1 MSVLDGHNAACGY
14 PMPMTADEQREEASS
29 AAWQRILV
37 DGHKPMKAMRG
48 AFRAMPSAPRCKV
61 CQSPF
66 GGLGGKM
73 FGLAGFRPSRKNPAL
88 CARCC
93 EGLPPGGAVVD
104 VAVLFADVRA
114 STTLGEKLSAGE
126 FARRMNR
133 FYSIATGVLV
143 SHDAVIDKLI
153 GDEVMALFLRGM
165 AGPGYREKAVAAGE
179 ALLRAA
185 AREDPSVR
193 LPLGVAVHA
202 GPAFVGNV
210 GSAAVVDFTALG
222 DTVNT
227 AARLQGEAQAGVL
240 VVSEGIWESAGRPA
254 GMEARTLSLRGRE
267 ESVRVRV
274 KTVA

>member
-1 MSVLDGHNAACGY
+1 
-14 PMPMTADEQREEASS
+14 
-29 AAWQRILV
+29 
-37 DGHKPMKAMRG
+37 
-48 AFRAMPSAPRCKV
+48 
-61 CQSPF
+61 
-66 GGLGGKM
+66 
-73 FGLAGFRPSRKNPAL
+73 
-88 CARCC
+88 
-93 EGLPPGGAVVD
+93 
-104 VAVLFADVRA
+104 
-114 STTLGEKLSAGE
+114 
-126 FARRMNR
+126 MNR